1 MLLYMQTYLYK
12 NFKDTQLIEN
22 WGNNFWQKKWFP
34 QKLHVFQITS
44 ISGLQL
50 ALPKECSVYMEFKN
64 LAKTV
69 LALLYRLWLTDH
81 YH

>member
-34 QKLHVFQITS
+34 QKLHVFQITRKYLWSS
-44 ISGLQL
+44 IGLTQG
-50 ALPKECSVYMEFKN
+50 
-64 LAKTV
+64 V
-69 LALLYRLWLTDH
+69 LCIYGI
-81 YH
+81 